1 MGWEKPRSK
10 TDWLTESEISLLRK
24 AFDAGRT
31 ACDAA
36 YDVNCS
42 TRVACKYYSRF
53 RGGPLAVG
61 RPKPVPQPIP
71 QPVQAP
77 VRPSR
82 FYKSNFEL

>member
-1 MGWEKPRSK
+1 MRDVWEKPRSK
-10 TDWLTESEISLLRK
+10 TDWLTENEISLLRK

-36 YDVNCS
+36 DDVNCS

-53 RGGPLAVG
+53 RGGPLAIG
-61 RPKPVPQPIP
+61 RPVS

-82 FYKSNFEL
+82 FYKSNFEI

>member
-1 MGWEKPRSK
+1 MTWEKPRSK
-10 TDWLTESEISLLRK
+10 TDWLTEGEIGLLRA

-31 ACDAA
+31 SCDAA
-36 YDVNCS
+36 DDVNCS
-42 TRVACKYYSRF
+42 TRVASKYYSRF

-61 RPKPVPQPIP
+61 RPKVVP